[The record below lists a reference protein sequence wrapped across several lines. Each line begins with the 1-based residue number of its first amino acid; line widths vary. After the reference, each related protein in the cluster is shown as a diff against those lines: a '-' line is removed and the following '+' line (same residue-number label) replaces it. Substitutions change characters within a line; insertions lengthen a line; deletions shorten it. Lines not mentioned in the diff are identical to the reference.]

1 MKPRIP
7 IAVLVGLALALLAWW
22 LLRPPAGVDP
32 SGAQAE
38 LQPPVS
44 GPAALPGS
52 IRSSAPR
59 GDLPAVH
66 LPQIHVAPD
75 DIDPERRGPGNLP
88 PGTPRTRLAA
98 SGKLAHYV
106 IEEYAES
113 FRECFEEHQG
123 ADPELPTRVL
133 LEFTIT
139 AEPIDT
145 GEPHGVVSDVQVL
158 TGGADYEL
166 TEHADFEG
174 CCAVAVQALELD
186 PPGGRRGGQMRFGM
200 TIDLDQG
207 ELVDEARGAGQAQ

>member
-1 MKPRIP
+1 MKHRIP
-7 IAVLVGLALALLAWW
+7 ITVLAGLGLLLLAWW
-22 LLRPPAGVDP
+22 LLRPADRGPEAPAQGL
-32 SGAQAE
+32 A
-38 LQPPVS
+38 PVS
-44 GPAALPGS
+44 EAEPASITGPRSLASRPGVS
-52 IRSSAPR
+52 
-59 GDLPAVH
+59 PAVH
-66 LPQIHVAPD
+66 LPQLQAGPD
-75 DIDPERRGPGNLP
+75 DIDPERRGPSNLP

-113 FRECFEEHQG
+113 FRECFEQHG
-123 ADPELPTRVL
+123 ASDPDLPTRVL
-133 LEFTIT
+133 LEFTIS

-145 GEPHGVVSDVQVL
+145 GDPVGTVTDVQVL

-166 TEHADFEG
+166 SEHAAFEG
-174 CCAVAVQALELD
+174 CCAQAVTELELD